1 MVSRTRIPLAMY
13 ETGYTPSTPSGV
25 VTPAAMT
32 KDGSGEPIKKDII
45 QDYPCGSEPGHSF
58 RSSPLNIYA
67 IGRDSSVVLY
77 VEGGCPN
84 FTWESDNE
92 WATFETA
99 ETSVRYNTITSSADE
114 GQDTIV
120 TVTDANG
127 LEVTI
132 SVPYSGASTCCEDVP
147 IEFALQT
154 DRDEIVLGGDTV
166 IFLDGGCSP
175 FTWEVD
181 DEELTLANA
190 ATNSRR
196 NKLTASG
203 DATKGTLTVTD
214 LCEASVTA
222 CLCFDPSGFGY
233 DTENSGETVDRS
245 DSAEIFVEGGC
256 PPFTW
261 AVAGTDFSFDDETT
275 SERQNTLNAGAS
287 ACGTATVTVT
297 DDCGDEV
304 TGYVR
309 CTYGVWAL
317 KSSDCQ
323 LSGDGELTG
332 SAGELHYYQLIQGNK
347 KQLQTSRNSV
357 DLWCY
362 SWTEEDVLAACEIFN
377 AGDCG
382 ADSPDNC
389 IDPDHEFPGK
399 PIPPYEDCLYL
410 WGANCWCV
418 YSLSYYE
425 WECP

>member
-67 IGRDSSVVLY
+67 IGRDSAVVLY

-99 ETSVRYNTITSSADE
+99 ETAVRYNTITSSADE
-114 GQDTIV
+114 GEDTTV
-120 TVTDANG
+120 TVTDSNG

-147 IEFALQT
+147 AEFALQT
-154 DRDEIVLGGDTV
+154 SRDEIVLDGSTV
-166 IFLDGGCSP
+166 VFLDGGCPP

-196 NKLTASG
+196 NKLTVSG
-203 DATKGTLTVTD
+203 DATKGTLTVVD
-214 LCEASVTA
+214 SCEASVAA
-222 CLCFDPSGFGY
+222 CLCFDPSGFAY
-233 DTENSGETVDRS
+233 DTENSGETIDRS
-245 DSAEIFVEGGC
+245 DSIEVFVEGGC

-261 AVAGTDFSFDDETT
+261 SVSGTDFSLDNETT
-275 SERQNTLNAGAS
+275 TSRQNTLNAGAS
-287 ACGTATVTVT
+287 ACGTATITVT
-297 DDCGDEV
+297 DDCGDEI

-309 CTYGVWAL
+309 CTYGEWIL
-317 KSSDCQ
+317 KSNDCQ
-323 LSGDGELTG
+323 LSGVGTYLGASYPSYYYELI
-332 SAGELHYYQLIQGNK
+332 SGNK
-347 KQLQTSRNSV
+347 KQLQTTYKSWAGS
-357 DLWCY
+357 CY
-362 SWTEEDVLAACEIFN
+362 FLTEEACETWCSTQN
-377 AGDCG
+377 EVDCG
-382 ADSPDNC
+382 ADAPDNC
-389 IDPDHEFPGK
+389 IDHDNEFP
-399 PIPPYEDCLYL
+399 
-410 WGANCWCV
+410 ANCFVYSGCPDLWSGECFCV